1 MTDVKHKSYCM
12 KFYSFGL
19 IRTSQSGTIV
29 NEYIIRVW
37 IDEERATGLRFIYC
51 QGGTGKKELVRYWVI
66 ASIIFGL
73 WIGVD
78 NEKSWDTTCLYLGWS
93 IVCNYALCDQIPI
106 AEWKIQIWLGP
117 LRNNCWEIELLKIDE
132 FLCRQMFLK
141 TRWMKDSQMS
151 FGRWM

>member
-1 MTDVKHKSYCM
+1 M

-19 IRTSQSGTIV
+19 TRTSQSGTIV

-37 IDEERATGLRFIYC
+37 IDEEGATGLRFIYC

-78 NEKSWDTTCLYLGWS
+78 NEKSWDTTCL
-93 IVCNYALCDQIPI
+93 I
-106 AEWKIQIWLGP
+106 
-117 LRNNCWEIELLKIDE
+117 
-132 FLCRQMFLK
+132 
-141 TRWMKDSQMS
+141 
-151 FGRWM
+151 